1 MKSIH
6 HFPHSFRNVSYVA
19 VISFL
24 LFITSCHRHNDPL
37 IGRWTVDRVN
47 VEFDEYKA
55 TPEMV
60 RQYGELEKGNVI
72 EISNDSV
79 LTFIS
84 DGDTLK
90 GQCSLRGQQLLLDGK
105 AFGKIE
111 DGFLT
116 TETSTPLGKVRVV
129 YALL

>member
-1 MKSIH
+1 MLL
-6 HFPHSFRNVSYVA
+6 
-19 VISFL
+19 FL
-24 LFITSCHRHNDPL
+24 LLFSCHRNDDPL
-37 IGRWTVDRVN
+37 FGRWTVERVN

-72 EISNDSV
+72 EISKDSV

-90 GQCSLRGQQLLLDGK
+90 GRCSLQGRQLLLDGK

-116 TETSTPLGKVRVV
+116 TVTSTPLGEVKVV
-129 YALL
+129 YRK